1 MKIPKHTPS
10 PRPWKLV
17 TRRTECTKTL
27 VVGVVD
33 ANGDV
38 VIDEV
43 KDGNGAVY
51 ADFKLIVEKVN
62 G

>member
-1 MKIPKHTPS
+1 MTS
-10 PRPWKLV
+10 
-17 TRRTECTKTL
+17 TL

-43 KDGNGAVY
+43 RDEDGSAY
-51 ADFKLIVEKVN
+51 ADDKMIVESVN
-62 G
+62 AKK